1 MSSYRNQAKSD
12 LDREDLDLK
21 DDIPL
26 IKARHEKFFLRT
38 LAVLPQVSLKDIILH
53 MSIYNFSFS
62 DISGPM
68 RVLGDCTEGWGL
80 I

>member
-38 LAVLPQVSLKDIILH
+38 LAVLPQVSYQACRFALFPA
-53 MSIYNFSFS
+53 SQGIYFSEKLSLLRF
-62 DISGPM
+62 
-68 RVLGDCTEGWGL
+68 LEF
-80 I
+80 